1 MSAIDIL
8 IIVFTLLLFVLFV
21 YQGVYIVMALTHN
34 PPVFEEKCKCRY
46 AFLISAKNEENCIKY
61 LVRSIKDQNY
71 PSELYTVF
79 VCADNC
85 DDNTAQVARE
95 TGAVVYERHDLTKQG
110 KGYALDYLI
119 KQIRDDYGLDSF
131 DGYVIFDADNLLDEN
146 YLTEMNKVFSNGYRI
161 ITSYRNSK
169 NYDSNWI
176 SAASGMWFLREARH
190 LNRGRML
197 LGISC
202 MVSGTGY
209 VVHKD
214 IIKKQD
220 GWNYYKLTEDVEFSV
235 DNILAGERIAYCS
248 RAIFFDEQPIHFMDS
263 WNQRLRWTK
272 GFYQVLFAKG
282 GELFKGI
289 FKKGGFVCYDVLTII
304 SPGIVFA
311 FNCVVMLFLLLIKS
325 NFAAKEFA
333 QLLGWQ
339 ILMATAGTYI
349 LAFFL
354 GLLVTVTEWDKIL
367 CSADKKI
374 LYLFTFPIF
383 MLTYVPIAIL
393 ALFVDVKWSQI
404 KHPVAISNADMLSKF
419 KKKNDTRMTGQEQG

>member
-1 MSAIDIL
+1 MSVIDIL
-8 IIVFTLLLFVLFV
+8 IIVFTCLLFVLFV

-34 PPVFEEKCKCRY
+34 PPVFTAKCQCRY

-61 LVRSIKDQNY
+61 LVRSIRDQNY
-71 PSELYTVF
+71 PDELYSIF

-85 DDNTAQVARE
+85 DDDTAGVAKDA
-95 TGAVVYERHDLTKQG
+95 GAIVYERHDLSQQG
-110 KGYALDYLI
+110 KGYALNFLI
-119 KQIRDDYGLDSF
+119 KSIKRDYGLDSF
-131 DGYVIFDADNLLDEN
+131 DGYLIFDADNLLDEN
-146 YLTEMNKVFSNGYRI
+146 YLTEMNKLFSNGYRI

-214 IIKKQD
+214 IIKEQD

-235 DNILAGERIAYCS
+235 DNILSGERIAYCS
-248 RAIFFDEQPIHFMDS
+248 RAVFFDEQPIRFVDS
-263 WNQRLRWTK
+263 WNQRLRWTR

-282 GELFKGI
+282 GQLLKGI

-311 FNCVVMLFLLLIKS
+311 FNCVVMFFLLLIKS
-325 NFAAKEFA
+325 DLVPKTFVT
-333 QLLGWQ
+333 LLGQQ
-339 ILMATAGTYI
+339 ILMATVGTYI

-367 CSADKKI
+367 CSAGKKI

-393 ALFVDVKWSQI
+393 AMFVDVKWSQI
-404 KHPVAISNADMLSKF
+404 KHPVAISNADMLGRF
-419 KKKNDTRMTGQEQG
+419 KKKTNTRMTEQEQG